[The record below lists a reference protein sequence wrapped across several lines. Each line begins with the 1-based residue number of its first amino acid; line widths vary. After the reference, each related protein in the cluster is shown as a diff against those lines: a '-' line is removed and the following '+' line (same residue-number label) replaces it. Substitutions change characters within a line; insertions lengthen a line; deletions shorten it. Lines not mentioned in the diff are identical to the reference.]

1 MSLFYALAEGFNR
14 VGHGVIIVRKMVAT
28 TGEFMLLIPRS
39 VPSFSPSIMAYK
51 SKLCFL
57 SFYQNVL

>member
-1 MSLFYALAEGFNR
+1 MESCVGSFIRSPYRILPPEFNAL
-14 VGHGVIIVRKMVAT
+14 
-28 TGEFMLLIPRS
+28 LLIPRS

>member
-1 MSLFYALAEGFNR
+1 
-14 VGHGVIIVRKMVAT
+14 MVAT